1 MIIRYIR
8 AWIHKHILYIK
19 SPSAY
24 IAGWEYE
31 WDLITKGA
39 RMNAV
44 EEVNADE
51 DSD

>member
-1 MIIRYIR
+1 MTIRYIR
-8 AWIHKHILYIK
+8 AWIKKYIFHVK

-39 RMNAV
+39 RM
-44 EEVNADE
+44 ESE
-51 DSD
+51 DSKCTLYRT

>member
-8 AWIHKHILYIK
+8 AWIYKYILHIK

-31 WDLITKGA
+31 WDLLTKGA
-39 RMNAV
+39 RDFL
-44 EEVNADE
+44 EVKANDK
-51 DSD
+51 